1 MNVIVSKIVL
11 VFVSRALWVLS
22 PWAKSKG
29 LLQLSIC
36 LHHIDSSLC
45 SEWLYLHKW
54 LCCILCMLHIMY
66 DLTKI
71 SYIFISIL
79 YIVFANLSKKFGYI
93 LYFIRIKDNY
103 IDDLYSHFVQIH
115 SEHNYNTSPLCHS
128 ERSVSGVE
136 ESMWVTLLSVVLVS
150 PQC

>member
-1 MNVIVSKIVL
+1 
-11 VFVSRALWVLS
+11 
-22 PWAKSKG
+22 
-29 LLQLSIC
+29 
-36 LHHIDSSLC
+36 
-45 SEWLYLHKW
+45 
-54 LCCILCMLHIMY
+54 MLHIMY

-136 ESMWVTLLSVVLVS
+136 ESMWCKQIDNCNRPFDFAQGDKTHNARDTNTKTILLTITFICHYQRIFQFYISFH
-150 PQC
+150 